1 MFPTAT
7 TVSEARLKVWV
18 ESRAPPSKVPQSLKT
33 ASRASCSL
41 LCQKSAHSLPGCF
54 LLLGS
59 DENDKVL
66 RGCCARVNL
75 HCLVIGHSVGVFH
88 EHGGNWHRLCTGK
101 PRSLFLSPCF
111 FWSLALRVQVTVVYR
126 VQHGIR
132 YVHRE
137 GKWQVEVEVGGDI
150 PGRIS
155 PQLVGILHSFR
166 ALGENLNSPFFTPS
180 FVTCLFLPVCCF
192 AL

>member
-1 MFPTAT
+1 MFPAAT

-59 DENDKVL
+59 DENDKVHQ
-66 RGCCARVNL
+66 GCCARVNF

-88 EHGGNWHRLCTGK
+88 ERGGNWHRLCTGK

-111 FWSLALRVQVTVVYR
+111 FWSLALRVQVTVCG
-126 VQHGIR
+126 VQGPTWNLVCPQGGEAAGRGGGGGR
-132 YVHRE
+132 YSRANISS
-137 GKWQVEVEVGGDI
+137 VGGNI
-150 PGRIS
+150 
-155 PQLVGILHSFR
+155 
-166 ALGENLNSPFFTPS
+166 A
-180 FVTCLFLPVCCF
+180 
-192 AL
+192 